1 MIIDAS
7 VAIKWLFVE
16 DQSDLAGRLLTKAD
30 LIAPDLLFCEVANSV
45 WKKWGKGEVK
55 SVPSGLSK
63 LSDFFEEIVP
73 SVDLSFRAAEIS
85 LEIDHP
91 AYDCFYL
98 ALAEMRELV
107 VATSDERLM
116 NKLRGGPHAH
126 LVLPL
131 SEAAAL

>member
-1 MIIDAS
+1 MIVDAS

-16 DQSDLAGRLLTKAD
+16 EQSDLAGRLLTKIG
-30 LIAPDLLFCEVANSV
+30 LIAPDLLLCEVANSV
-45 WKKWGKGEVK
+45 WKKWRKGEVK
-55 SVPSGLSK
+55 SVPSRLSQ
-63 LSDFFEEIVP
+63 LSEFFEEIVP
-73 SVDLSFRAAEIS
+73 AADLSLRAAEIA
-85 LEIDHP
+85 LELDHP

-107 VATSDERLM
+107 VITSDERLM

-131 SEAAAL
+131 SEAVEL